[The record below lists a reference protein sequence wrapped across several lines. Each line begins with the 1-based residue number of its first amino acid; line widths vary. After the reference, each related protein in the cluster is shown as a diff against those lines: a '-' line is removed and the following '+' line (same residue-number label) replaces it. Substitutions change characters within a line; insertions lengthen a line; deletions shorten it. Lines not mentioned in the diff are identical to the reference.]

1 MNMIYRKVKK
11 QLKKRFILNLI
22 RSLHPIKTN
31 SELIRF
37 GGDGDGGYL
46 IPNDL
51 TNIEACFSPGVGD
64 ISEFEIQCA
73 EMGMKVFMADASV
86 EPPILPYKEMV
97 FIKKFIGNNNN
108 NNFISMEKWINSTTI
123 NKNSDLI
130 LQMDIEGH
138 EFDAI
143 NSIPLIL
150 LKRFRIINI
159 EFHSL
164 QNLSKKKYYFEA
176 RKTFKKL
183 LKNHKCVHIHPN
195 NCCGIKTKEGIE
207 YPVVAEFTFYR
218 KDRIKFSQKANLFPH
233 PLDEENTLN
242 APIAL
247 PKVWYSN

>member
-1 MNMIYRKVKK
+1 MIYRK
-11 QLKKRFILNLI
+11 LKKRLILNLI

-31 SELIRF
+31 IELVRF

-51 TNIEACFSPGVGD
+51 IDIEACFSPGVGD
-64 ISEFEIQCA
+64 NSGFEIQCA

-86 EPPILPYKEMV
+86 EPPILPSKEMI
-97 FIKKFIGNNNN
+97 FIKKFIGNDKNK
-108 NNFISMEKWINSTTI
+108 NFISMENWINSAKI
-123 NKNSDLI
+123 NKKSDLI

-143 NSIPLIL
+143 NSIPINL
-150 LKRFRIINI
+150 LRRFRIINI
-159 EFHSL
+159 EFHGL
-164 QNLSKKKYYFEA
+164 HNLNKRKYYFEA

-195 NCCGIKTKEGIE
+195 NCCGIKAKEGIE

-218 KDRIKFSQKANLFPH
+218 KNRIKFSEKAKLFPH
-233 PLDEENTLN
+233 PLDQENTIK
-242 APIAL
+242 APITL